1 MRTLYVLSGLPGSG
15 KSTWAED
22 FKKTHKEPTFIIAS
36 DDIRVE
42 LGGYPQYFKEETK
55 VWELFYSRMNEPLI
69 YNDVN
74 VIMDSTCL
82 EDKFRKL
89 VLEKSQK
96 FDRKVL
102 VFFNISPSIC
112 KTRNENRES
121 DRRVKESAMD
131 IMIEN
136 FHYPSDEII
145 SMYDSILVISF

>member
-1 MRTLYVLSGLPGSG
+1 MKTLYVLTGLPGSG
-15 KSTWAED
+15 KTTWAAE
-22 FKKTHKEPTFIIAS
+22 FKATHKEPTFIIAS

-42 LGGYPQYFKEETK
+42 LGGYPQYFKEEQK
-55 VWELFYSRMNEPLI
+55 VRELFYSRMNEPLF
-69 YNDVN
+69 YGDVN

-89 VLEKSQK
+89 IIEKSGE

-112 KTRNENRES
+112 KARNENREL
-121 DRRVKESAMD
+121 DRRVKDAVMD
-131 IMIEN
+131 TMIEN

-145 SMYDSILVISF
+145 SLYDSILVVSL

>member
-15 KSTWAED
+15 KTTWAED

-42 LGGYPQYFKEETK
+42 LGGYPQYFKEEAK

-82 EDKFRKL
+82 EDRFRKM
-89 VLEKSQK
+89 VLEKAK
-96 FDRKVL
+96 NFDRKVL

-112 KTRNENRES
+112 KARNESRES

-131 IMIEN
+131 MMIEN
-136 FHYPSDEII
+136 FHYPSEEVI

>member
-15 KSTWAED
+15 KTTWAED

-42 LGGYPQYFKEETK
+42 LGGYPQYFKEEAK

-74 VIMDSTCL
+74 VVMDSTCL
-82 EDKFRKL
+82 EDRFRKM
-89 VLEKSQK
+89 VLEKAK
-96 FDRKVL
+96 NFDRKVL

-112 KTRNENRES
+112 KARNENRES

-131 IMIEN
+131 MMIEN
-136 FHYPSDEII
+136 FHYPSEEVI